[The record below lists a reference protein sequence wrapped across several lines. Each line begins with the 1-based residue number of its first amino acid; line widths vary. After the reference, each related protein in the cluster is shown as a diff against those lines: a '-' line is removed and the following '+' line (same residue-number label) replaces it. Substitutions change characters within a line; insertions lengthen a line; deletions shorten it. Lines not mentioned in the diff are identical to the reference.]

1 LPMQVTVIPGH
12 DLGAAL
18 AQTWRQIQNSNADL
32 CSPFFAPEFA
42 SVVAA
47 ARNDVEIALIQEGG
61 EVVAFFPF
69 QRESK
74 TVGRAVGH
82 PLSDYHG
89 VICAP
94 DLIFDPLEL
103 LRACKLVAWDFD
115 HLLVSQRSFQPFHQF
130 REFSPIIDLSEG
142 FDRYLEERKSS
153 GSGLRRPLQFM
164 RKLEREVGPLRF
176 EKHVKDIAVLRWIT
190 DKKSE
195 QYGRSPHQTDLF
207 SQNWIR
213 NTVETIFHTQTPE
226 FGGMLSVLNAGS
238 ERIAALLNITSSNV
252 WHGWF
257 LGFEERF
264 ASYSPGFLLWLKM
277 AECASRLGIGYL
289 DFGKGDQLYKKRLM
303 NASIPLACGSV
314 ELPSWLSFRR
324 GAKRRLRALVKSS
337 PLGGPLRRVMRRS
350 RRTG

>member
-1 LPMQVTVIPGH
+1 MQVTVIPGR

-18 AQTWRQIQNSNADL
+18 AQTWRRIQNSNADL
-32 CSPFFAPEFA
+32 YSPYFAPEFT

-47 ARNDVEIALIQEGG
+47 TRNDVEIALIQEGG

-115 HLLVSQRSFQPFHQF
+115 HLLASQKCFMPFHRAAEQ
-130 REFSPIIDLSEG
+130 SPQMDLANGYDAYVAERRQAGSEQIKKC
-142 FDRYLEERKSS
+142 LT
-153 GSGLRRPLQFM
+153 QM
-164 RKLEREVGPLRF
+164 RAIEREVGPLHF
-176 EKHVKDIAVLRWIT
+176 IAHSSDPTLLQKALAWKSLQYLKS
-190 DKKSE
+190 DK
-195 QYGRSPHQTDLF
+195 QDLF
-207 SQNWIR
+207 ALSWTRTLIER
-213 NTVETIFHTQTPE
+213 LHATQTE
-226 FGGMLSVLNAGS
+226 DFSGMLSALYAGDKLIAVHLGMRSRTVL
-238 ERIAALLNITSSNV
+238 
-252 WHGWF
+252 HYWF
-257 LGFEERF
+257 PSYDEEMAR
-264 ASYSPGFLLWLKM
+264 YSPGLLLLLKM
-277 AECASRLGIGYL
+277 AEHAPSVGLRVIDL
-289 DFGKGDQLYKKRLM
+289 GKGMSLYKERLM
-303 NASIPLACGSV
+303 NASVMLARGSV

-324 GAKRRLRALVKSS
+324 GVERRLRTLVKNS

-350 RRTG
+350 RRMG